1 MHCPKCG
8 TPAAEVQ
15 KFCRSCGFGLEK
27 VALLVEGSSPTVKSD
42 SADENPDR
50 LHDLLNRMEQMWQA
64 GLVLLGGAFVATVC
78 WGIIDKIIIEKGHVI
93 SGSIFLFFILGLVS
107 LGLSGWYIESQRK
120 KLAGRQKR
128 QPNPQLSASQLSD
141 VLPNGPPDT
150 LNADTTNKL
159 LPEPDLSSV
168 ASVTE
173 ETTARLAE
181 KINAAR

>member
-8 TPAAEVQ
+8 TPAADDQ
-15 KFCRSCGFGLEK
+15 KFCRSCGFRLEE
-27 VALLVEGSSPTVKSD
+27 VAQLLEESPPVFDDNPPAS
-42 SADENPDR
+42 ENLDKLQNR
-50 LHDLLNRMEQMWQA
+50 INRMDKFWTA
-64 GLVLLGGAFVATVC
+64 GLVLLGGAFVTTVC

-107 LGLSGWYIESQRK
+107 LGLSGWYVESQRK
-120 KLAGRQKR
+120 KLVEQQKR
-128 QPNPQLSASQLSD
+128 PPSPQPSTSP
-141 VLPNGPPDT
+141 LPDALPDG

-159 LPEPDLSSV
+159 LPEPDLSSA